1 MNVRKRLV
9 RERAAEMRE
18 GGSESYQN
26 VLYIRMKLSKI
37 NLISK
42 KHSKIDDEMLEVT

>member
-37 NLISK
+37 NLLLDFM
-42 KHSKIDDEMLEVT
+42 KIANAQN